1 MKDYVQI
8 RIERRTY
15 ERLRKRA
22 FKERKPMLQ
31 VVEELLAPKPLRV
44 RGSVS

>member
-15 ERLRKRA
+15 ERL
-22 FKERKPMLQ
+22 
-31 VVEELLAPKPLRV
+31 APKPLRV
-44 RGSVS
+44 RGSVQ